1 MQLVYS
7 EHFAKIGGVPAF
19 PPAVCSERAASLR
32 REVRI
37 RVLLQARQM
46 GCGASKPHTTVHLP
60 PESSLRR
67 TITPDPQSLAHGP
80 QPTIRTA
87 AEVLTIRLLDGLAA
101 REEHVSLPVQSHAQ
115 RLGSAQRGWSRA
127 AFRGLRAFYSKHG
140 MLDKLMADLCKQ
152 EAAEHEAS
160 SRLSWS
166 TSPRRPPA
174 PVMSMCQLTKSTGLS
189 LAESLVL
196 AADGTEIAT
205 QVIGKATSFLSYSRT
220 GTRLR
225 DMFDAIER
233 LLTKLEA
240 QDGRTRYVWV
250 RRLRHHEP
258 PTRPSAIPSRPLHPA
273 TAATT
278 LLPPRLSPLRT
289 AGRPLLR
296 LAKPARRCVPRRG
309 RHQGFG
315 PGGLPRARGGH
326 QSHPMSGSSP

>member
-1 MQLVYS
+1 MQAVLVS
-7 EHFAKIGGVPAF
+7 PRRSAPNA
-19 PPAVCSERAASLR
+19 PLSP

-101 REEHVSLPVQSHAQ
+101 REEHVSLPVQPHAQ

-166 TSPRRPPA
+166 SSSQSAAAAWTEEAAERARRRRQRARRGPRGPRRPRKSQRSPGRKRPTTRTKMRTSRLPRMTATPTSVRDPPA
-174 PVMSMCQLTKSTGLS
+174 AP
-189 LAESLVL
+189 
-196 AADGTEIAT
+196 T
-205 QVIGKATSFLSYSRT
+205 QVFFCLIKQSPHRK
-220 GTRLR
+220 
-225 DMFDAIER
+225 E
-233 LLTKLEA
+233 KK
-240 QDGRTRYVWV
+240 
-250 RRLRHHEP
+250 RREKVCY
-258 PTRPSAIPSRPLHPA
+258 PT
-273 TAATT
+273 
-278 LLPPRLSPLRT
+278 
-289 AGRPLLR
+289 
-296 LAKPARRCVPRRG
+296 
-309 RHQGFG
+309 
-315 PGGLPRARGGH
+315 
-326 QSHPMSGSSP
+326 